1 MGITIGGK
9 PVTPATA
16 KTRPLFEGHHRVLT
30 AEQVA
35 KRHPAEPFPSLDV
48 FRNQSVESRLSQA
61 CDLKGWI
68 EQRLGEMA
76 TLADE
81 ATWLTRQLAD
91 PALEGHRMRQDAIT
105 RLRDMNTLIA
115 EYASDAAFLEA
126 HCDRIWQSLDIPDRA
141 SMSAAW
147 AVTAGADRIILQT
160 WNVLARVGY
169 KWPDR
174 YAIQRK
180 WFGCL
185 ARPLIEDMEAFG
197 LRELEPLG
205 EIPADPFEDE
215 EEA

>member
-16 KTRPLFEGHHRVLT
+16 KTRPLFEGRHRVLT
-30 AEQVA
+30 GEQVA
-35 KRHPAEPFPSLDV
+35 KRHPAEPFPPLGV
-48 FRNQSVESRLSQA
+48 FRNQSVASRLSQA
-61 CDLKGWI
+61 CDLKGWV

-76 TLADE
+76 ELADE
-81 ATWLTRQLAD
+81 AEWLRHQVRD

-126 HCDRIWQSLDIPDRA
+126 HCDRIWQSLDIADREPMA
-141 SMSAAW
+141 TAW
-147 AVTAGADRIILQT
+147 VTDPTSDRIILQT
-160 WNVLARVGY
+160 WKVLARVGY
-169 KWPDR
+169 KWPSR
-174 YAIQRK
+174 YVIQAK
-180 WFGCL
+180 WFDCL
-185 ARPLIEDMEAFG
+185 ARPLVDDMETFG

-215 EEA
+215 EQV